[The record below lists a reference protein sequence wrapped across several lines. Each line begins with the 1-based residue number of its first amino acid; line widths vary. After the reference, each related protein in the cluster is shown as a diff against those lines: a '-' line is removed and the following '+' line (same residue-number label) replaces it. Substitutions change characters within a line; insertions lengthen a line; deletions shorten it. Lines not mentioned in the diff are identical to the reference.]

1 MVNDVKLGYGENP
14 RNFSVCALLRL
25 PKTKENFH
33 SLRISLN
40 VYRTTQKPLS
50 SYLQVKIEY

>member
-50 SYLQVKIEY
+50 SYLQVKI